1 MIKKYREEI
10 DGLRGLAVLG
20 VIFYHAE
27 ILINDKN
34 IFSGGFLG
42 VDIFLVV
49 SGFLITRII
58 NNEYLYEKT
67 FTFKNFYERRFRR
80 LVPALLIVIIFSTLF
95 AYFILLPNQF
105 IYFLKS
111 ALSSIFFF
119 SNFFFHY
126 TGEAYGQSIL
136 TTIPLLHTWSLSLEE
151 QFYIFY
157 PAFLI
162 FIFKYGKNKININL
176 TIFFLISIIFA
187 LLINKSHGSFNF
199 YMLPSRGWEF
209 LAGALLAINEDK
221 KIYNFNNSI
230 KSFLSF
236 LGFFLILYSFLF
248 FDNVNEHPGYKTIL
262 PVFGTTLIIFNS
274 HSKNYINIILSNK
287 LLKNLGLISYSLYLW
302 HHPIFSFSKII
313 GLNEQ
318 NILIKLLLFLLSIF
332 LAYFSFKYVESLF
345 RKKYFSI
352 NNILIFF
359 STLITSFYLI
369 SYFSIPYQMKNFPN
383 ITKDLYEKTWF
394 TTKQYFKPCFQRKK
408 YFCEFNINSKNL
420 NVYLVGDSIMASIQ
434 EEFKINLLN
443 KNLNFIPMTNAGCDF
458 IKRDETVSKTNI
470 CNNKIY
476 ELRKNKILESKN
488 GLIVIHL
495 NYKKKLSKTEKKIF
509 LEEIN
514 NFLKMGYK
522 IIFIYPIPHLEESVS
537 KKIDEIFK
545 TSNNS
550 LKNYLNNY
558 DNYISID
565 YLKFK
570 KDTEDIFQ
578 LLSSINHK
586 NLYSIYPHNIFCNNN
601 DKNKC
606 IGHNKNDIF
615 YVDSSHLSKMGS
627 KLINKELLKII
638 NKIYKKNLWTVQ

>member
-27 ILINDKN
+27 ILINNKN

-58 NNEYLYEKT
+58 NYEYLYEKT

-80 LVPALLIVIIFSTLF
+80 LVPALLIVIFFSTIF

-111 ALSSIFFF
+111 ALSSVFFF

-126 TGEAYGQSIL
+126 TGEAYGQSVL

-162 FIFKYGKNKININL
+162 FIFKYGKKKINLNL
-176 TIFFLISIIFA
+176 IIFFLISIIFA
-187 LLINKSHGSFNF
+187 LSINKSHGSFNF

-209 LAGALLAINEDK
+209 ILGALLAINEDK
-221 KIYNFNNSI
+221 KIYNLNTGI

-236 LGFFLILYSFLF
+236 LGLLLILYSFLF
-248 FDNVNEHPGYKTIL
+248 FDNVSDHPGYKTIL
-262 PVFGTTLIIFNS
+262 PVFGTGLIILNS
-274 HSKNYINIILSNK
+274 HPKNYINIVLSNK
-287 LLKNLGLISYSLYLW
+287 ILKNLGLISYSLYLW
-302 HHPIFSFSKII
+302 HHPIFSFGKIV

-332 LAYFSFKYVESLF
+332 LAYFSFKYIEILF
-345 RKKYFSI
+345 RKKYFSF

-359 STLITSFYLI
+359 STLITSFFLI
-369 SYFSIPYQMKNFPN
+369 SYFLIPYQMKNFPN
-383 ITKDLYEKTWF
+383 ITKDLYEKTWY
-394 TTKQYFKPCFQRKK
+394 TTKQYFSPCFQRNK
-408 YFCEFNINSKNL
+408 YFCKFKINSENK
-420 NVYLVGDSIMASIQ
+420 NVYLVGDSTMASIQ
-434 EEFKINLLN
+434 EELKINLLN

-458 IKRDETVSKTNI
+458 IKRDQTISTTNI

-476 ELRKNKILESKN
+476 ELRKNKILETTN
-488 GLIVIHL
+488 GTIIIHL
-495 NYKKKLSKTEKKIF
+495 NYKKKLSNLEKKTF
-509 LEEIN
+509 LNEIN
-514 NFLKMGYK
+514 NFLELGHK
-522 IIFIYPIPHLEESVS
+522 IIFIYPIPHLEQNVS
-537 KKIDEIFK
+537 EEIYKIFK
-545 TSNNS
+545 TSNEH
-550 LKNYLNNY
+550 LQNYLSNY
-558 DNYISID
+558 ENYISVD
-565 YLKFK
+565 YLQFK
-570 KDTEDIFQ
+570 PKSVA
-578 LLSSINHK
+578 L
-586 NLYSIYPHNIFCNNN
+586 
-601 DKNKC
+601 
-606 IGHNKNDIF
+606 
-615 YVDSSHLSKMGS
+615 V
-627 KLINKELLKII
+627 
-638 NKIYKKNLWTVQ
+638 